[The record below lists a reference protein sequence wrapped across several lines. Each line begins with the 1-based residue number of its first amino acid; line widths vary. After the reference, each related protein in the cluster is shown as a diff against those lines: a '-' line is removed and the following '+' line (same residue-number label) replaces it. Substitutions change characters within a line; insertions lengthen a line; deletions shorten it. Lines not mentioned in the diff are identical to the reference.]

1 MDGIFRWKNG
11 SKLILLSTVPMIFFV
26 GKVYALSQLMTD
38 AMDEFYFKEF
48 MKNMKNLWEKNTD
61 QAAGIVAGEATEE
74 QKSKENGVSLTQ
86 I

>member
-1 MDGIFRWKNG
+1 M
-11 SKLILLSTVPMIFFV
+11 SFFV
-26 GKVYALSQLMTD
+26 GQVYALSQLMTD

-61 QAAGIVAGEATEE
+61 QAAGIVSGEATEE
-74 QKSKENGVSLTQ
+74 QKSKENGVSLTE

>member
-1 MDGIFRWKNG
+1 MHWVSRLGV
-11 SKLILLSTVPMIFFV
+11 LLTTVPMNFFV

-61 QAAGIVAGEATEE
+61 QAAGIVTMVAGEATEE
-74 QKSKENGVSLTQ
+74 QKSKENCVSLTQ